1 MAWGKKVN
9 MGSYTPDE
17 LEFKA
22 YHWCINNN
30 IYISPFA
37 KNEAAWY
44 IDIVNKGVQHRSP
57 ETYSWK
63 ELYKNIFKFYLYY
76 YEKYS
81 NKKQF
86 RKTV

>member
-30 IYISPFA
+30 ICISPFA

-44 IDIVNKGVQHRSP
+44 IDIVINGKTNRSP
-57 ETYSWK
+57 SVYSKHTIWNTIY
-63 ELYKNIFKFYLYY
+63 EYYKYY
-76 YEKYS
+76 YEK
-81 NKKQF
+81 QLLQ
-86 RKTV
+86 RK